1 VQGVLNVAVH
11 HDWAPIGAGRLTLFD
26 GPHGERQRM
35 CAYRPLC
42 VVPRFLDM
50 VRSNFFS
57 TKVPLFRAL
66 KDFLVQFGLAGEAC
80 GYILRC
86 ADILII

>member
-1 VQGVLNVAVH
+1 
-11 HDWAPIGAGRLTLFD
+11 
-26 GPHGERQRM
+26 M
-35 CAYRPLC
+35 CLLLC